1 MPWASLMLQLAQ
13 WCALATMLTNKLK
26 EQELFRGCKAG
37 LLLAAMILLAA
48 CSPKLDWRT
57 VQSPQERYT
66 ALFPGKPDKL
76 ERRIPYQDQELKQ
89 TLEAVKID
97 NNIYSISSVQVPPN
111 QAAATEKIITQLK
124 NNLLER
130 AKVSGG
136 MVVEENASYQA
147 SNRQRLPTTDYFIT
161 FKSNGKTQQQM
172 KVRWITRQASNGD
185 AWIYQVSVLH
195 GNANTDDVKTLL
207 SKEEYANFFNEFYPE

>member
-1 MPWASLMLQLAQ
+1 MLISKRMELV
-13 WCALATMLTNKLK
+13 
-26 EQELFRGCKAG
+26 LFRSFKAG
-37 LLLAAMILLAA
+37 VLLAAIILLVA

-76 ERRIPYQDQELKQ
+76 QRRIPYQDQELQQ

-97 NNIYSISSVQVPPN
+97 NDIYSVSSIQVPAT
-111 QAAATEKIITQLK
+111 QVAAIEKIITQLK

-130 AKVSGG
+130 AKASGG
-136 MVVEENASYQA
+136 TVVEEAATYQT
-147 SNRQRLPTTDYFIT
+147 SNRQKLAATDYFIILILNA
-161 FKSNGKTQQQM
+161 KEQQQM
-172 KVRWITRQASNGD
+172 RVRWITRQASNGD

-195 GNANTDDVKTLL
+195 ANANTDDVKMFL
-207 SKEEYANFFNEFYPE
+207 SREEYANFFNEFYPE

>member
-1 MPWASLMLQLAQ
+1 M
-13 WCALATMLTNKLK
+13 
-26 EQELFRGCKAG
+26 FRVWKAVV
-37 LLLAAMILLAA
+37 LLAAMILLIA

-76 ERRIPYQDQELKQ
+76 ERRIPYQEQEFNQ

-97 NNIYSISSVQVPPN
+97 DDIYSISSIKVPAN

-124 NNLLER
+124 SNLLER

-136 MVVEENASYQA
+136 KVAEEVATYQT
-147 SNRQRLPTTDYFIT
+147 SNRQRLPTTDYFII
-161 FKSNGKTQQQM
+161 FKLSAKERQQM
-172 KVRWITRQASNGD
+172 RVRWITRQASNGD
-185 AWIYQVSVLH
+185 AWIYQISVLH
-195 GNANTDDVKTLL
+195 ANANPDDGKILL

>member
-1 MPWASLMLQLAQ
+1 
-13 WCALATMLTNKLK
+13 MLTSKLT
-26 EQELFRGCKAG
+26 EQELFRACKASV
-37 LLLAAMILLAA
+37 LLAVIILLAA

-76 ERRIPYQDQELKQ
+76 ERRIPYQEQELNQ

-97 NNIYSISSVQVPPN
+97 NDIYSISAIQVPVN

-130 AKVSGG
+130 AKASGG
-136 MVVEENASYQA
+136 AVAEERASYQA
-147 SNRQRLPTTDYFIT
+147 NNRQRLPTTDYFIT
-161 FKSNGKTQQQM
+161 FKLNGKEQQQM
-172 KVRWITRQASNGD
+172 RVRWITRQASNGD
-185 AWIYQVSVLH
+185 SWIYQLSVLH
-195 GNANTDDVKTLL
+195 ASASTDDVKVLL
-207 SKEEYANFFNEFYPE
+207 SKEEFANFFSEFYPE

>member
-1 MPWASLMLQLAQ
+1 M
-13 WCALATMLTNKLK
+13 
-26 EQELFRGCKAG
+26 EQVLFRVWKAVV
-37 LLLAAMILLAA
+37 LLAAMILLIA

-76 ERRIPYQDQELKQ
+76 ERRIPYQEQELNQ

-97 NNIYSISSVQVPPN
+97 DDIYSISSIKVPTN

-136 MVVEENASYQA
+136 KVAEEVATYQT
-147 SNRQRLPTTDYFIT
+147 SNRQRLPTTDYFII
-161 FKSNGKTQQQM
+161 FKLSAKERQQM
-172 KVRWITRQASNGD
+172 RVRWITRQASNGD
-185 AWIYQVSVLH
+185 AWIYQISVLH
-195 GNANTDDVKTLL
+195 ANANTDDAKILL

>member
-1 MPWASLMLQLAQ
+1 MLISKLM
-13 WCALATMLTNKLK
+13 
-26 EQELFRGCKAG
+26 EPVLFRGFKAAV
-37 LLLAAMILLAA
+37 LLAAMILLAA

-76 ERRIPYQDQELKQ
+76 ERRIPYQDQELQQ

-97 NNIYSISSVQVPPN
+97 DDIYSISSIQVPVT
-111 QAAATEKIITQLK
+111 QALAIEKIILQLK

-130 AKVSGG
+130 AKASGG
-136 MVVEENASYQA
+136 MVGEENASYLT

-185 AWIYQVSVLH
+185 AWIYQISVLH
-195 GNANTDDVKTLL
+195 ANANTDDAKTLL
-207 SKEEYANFFNEFYPE
+207 SKEEYANFFNEFYPN

>member
-1 MPWASLMLQLAQ
+1 M
-13 WCALATMLTNKLK
+13 
-26 EQELFRGCKAG
+26 FRSFKAG
-37 LLLAAMILLAA
+37 VLLAAIILLGA

-76 ERRIPYQDQELKQ
+76 ERRIPYQDQELQQ

-97 NNIYSISSVQVPPN
+97 NDIYSISSIQVPAT

-130 AKVSGG
+130 AKASGG
-136 MVVEENASYQA
+136 QVVEEVATYQT
-147 SNRQRLPTTDYFIT
+147 SSRQKLAATDYFIIL
-161 FKSNGKTQQQM
+161 KLNAKEQQQM
-172 KVRWITRQASNGD
+172 RVRWIIRQASNGD

-195 GNANTDDVKTLL
+195 ANANTDDVKRFL

>member
-1 MPWASLMLQLAQ
+1 MP
-13 WCALATMLTNKLK
+13 TNKLK
-26 EQELFRGCKAG
+26 EQELFRGCKLGA
-37 LLLAAMILLAA
+37 LLAAMILLAA

-76 ERRIPYQDQELKQ
+76 ERRIPYQEQELKQ

-97 NNIYSISSVQVPPN
+97 DDIYSISSVQVPPN

-130 AKVSGG
+130 AKASGG
-136 MVVEENASYQA
+136 IVLEENASYLA

-195 GNANTDDVKTLL
+195 ANAKTDDAKTLL
-207 SKEEYANFFNEFYPE
+207 SKEEYSNFFNEFYPE

>member
-1 MPWASLMLQLAQ
+1 M
-13 WCALATMLTNKLK
+13 
-26 EQELFRGCKAG
+26 FRGCKVGVLIAIIV
-37 LLLAAMILLAA
+37 LLIA

-76 ERRIPYQDQELKQ
+76 ERRIPYEEQELQQ

-97 NNIYSISSVQVPPN
+97 DDIYSISSIKVPAN
-111 QAAATEKIITQLK
+111 QAIATEKIIMQLK

-130 AKVSGG
+130 AKASGG
-136 MVVEENASYQA
+136 KVDEEVATYQA
-147 SNRQRLPTTDYFIT
+147 SNRQRLSTTDYFIT
-161 FKSNGKTQQQM
+161 FKSNSKAQQQM

-195 GNANTDDVKTLL
+195 GNVNTDDAKILL

>member
-1 MPWASLMLQLAQ
+1 M
-13 WCALATMLTNKLK
+13 
-26 EQELFRGCKAG
+26 FRGCKAG

-97 NNIYSISSVQVPPN
+97 DDIYSISSVQVPPN

-130 AKVSGG
+130 AKASGG
-136 MVVEENASYQA
+136 IVLEENASYLA

-161 FKSNGKTQQQM
+161 FKSNGKAQQQM

-195 GNANTDDVKTLL
+195 ANAKTDDAKTLL
-207 SKEEYANFFNEFYPE
+207 SKEEYSNFFNEFYPE

>member
-1 MPWASLMLQLAQ
+1 MEPV
-13 WCALATMLTNKLK
+13 
-26 EQELFRGCKAG
+26 LFRGLKAG
-37 LLLAAMILLAA
+37 VLLAAIILLAA

-76 ERRIPYQDQELKQ
+76 ERRIPYQDQELQQ

-97 NNIYSISSVQVPPN
+97 DDIYSISSIQVP
-111 QAAATEKIITQLK
+111 ASHTAATEKIITQLK

-130 AKVSGG
+130 AKASGG
-136 MVVEENASYQA
+136 TVVQETSTYQT
-147 SNRQRLPTTDYFIT
+147 SNRQKLVATDYFLIL
-161 FKSNGKTQQQM
+161 KLNAKEQQQM
-172 KVRWITRQASNGD
+172 RVRWITRQASNGD

-195 GNANTDDVKTLL
+195 ANANTEDVKAFL
-207 SKEEYANFFNEFYPE
+207 SKEEYANFFNDFYPE

>member
-1 MPWASLMLQLAQ
+1 M
-13 WCALATMLTNKLK
+13 
-26 EQELFRGCKAG
+26 FRSFKAG
-37 LLLAAMILLAA
+37 VLLAAIILLGA

-76 ERRIPYQDQELKQ
+76 ERRIPYQDQELQQ

-97 NNIYSISSVQVPPN
+97 NDIYSVSSIQVPAT

-130 AKVSGG
+130 AKASGG
-136 MVVEENASYQA
+136 QVVEEVATYQT
-147 SNRQRLPTTDYFIT
+147 SSRQKLAATDYFIIL
-161 FKSNGKTQQQM
+161 KLNAKEQQQM
-172 KVRWITRQASNGD
+172 RVRWIIRQASNGD

-195 GNANTDDVKTLL
+195 ANANTDDVKRFL

>member
-1 MPWASLMLQLAQ
+1 MEPV
-13 WCALATMLTNKLK
+13 
-26 EQELFRGCKAG
+26 LFRGFKAG
-37 LLLAAMILLAA
+37 ALLAAIILLIA

-57 VQSPQERYT
+57 VQSPQQRYT
-66 ALFPGKPDKL
+66 DLFPGKPDKL
-76 ERRIPYQDQELKQ
+76 ERRIPYQDQELQQ

-97 NNIYSISSVQVPPN
+97 DDIHSISSIQVPVT
-111 QAAATEKIITQLK
+111 QAAATEKIILQLK

-130 AKVSGG
+130 AKASGG
-136 MVVEENASYQA
+136 IVVEESAIYLVN
-147 SNRQRLPTTDYFIT
+147 NRQRLPTTDYFIT

-195 GNANTDDVKTLL
+195 ANAKTDD
-207 SKEEYANFFNEFYPE
+207 A

>member
-1 MPWASLMLQLAQ
+1 MLISKR
-13 WCALATMLTNKLK
+13 M
-26 EQELFRGCKAG
+26 EPVLFRSFKAG
-37 LLLAAMILLAA
+37 VLLAAIILLVA

-76 ERRIPYQDQELKQ
+76 ERRIPYDDQELQQ

-97 NNIYSISSVQVPPN
+97 NDIYSISAIQVSAT

-130 AKVSGG
+130 TKATGG
-136 MVVEENASYQA
+136 TVVEEAATYQA
-147 SNRQRLPTTDYFIT
+147 SNRQKLATTDYFIILRLNA
-161 FKSNGKTQQQM
+161 KEQQQM
-172 KVRWITRQASNGD
+172 RVRWITRQASNGD

-195 GNANTDDVKTLL
+195 ANANTDDVKMFL
-207 SKEEYANFFNEFYPE
+207 SREEYANFFNEFYPE

>member
-1 MPWASLMLQLAQ
+1 M
-13 WCALATMLTNKLK
+13 
-26 EQELFRGCKAG
+26 EQVLFRACKAG
-37 LLLAAMILLAA
+37 LLLAGVILLIA

-76 ERRIPYQDQELKQ
+76 ERRIPYQEQELQQ

-97 NNIYSISSVQVPPN
+97 DDIYSISSIQVPAN
-111 QAAATEKIITQLK
+111 QAVATEKIIMQLK

-136 MVVEENASYQA
+136 IVVEENASYLV
-147 SNRQRLPTTDYFIT
+147 SNRQRLPTIDHFIT

-195 GNANTDDVKTLL
+195 TNANIDDAKTLL
-207 SKEEYANFFNEFYPE
+207 SKEEYTNFFNEFYPN

>member
-1 MPWASLMLQLAQ
+1 MLQLAQ
-13 WCALATMLTNKLK
+13 WCALAIMPTSKLR
-26 EQELFRGCKAG
+26 EQELFRGCKVGVLIAIIV
-37 LLLAAMILLAA
+37 LLIA

-76 ERRIPYQDQELKQ
+76 ERRIPYEEQELQQ

-97 NNIYSISSVQVPPN
+97 DDIYSISSIKVPAN
-111 QAAATEKIITQLK
+111 QAIATEKIIMQLK

-130 AKVSGG
+130 AKASGG
-136 MVVEENASYQA
+136 KVDEEVATYQA
-147 SNRQRLPTTDYFIT
+147 SNRQRLSTTDYFIT
-161 FKSNGKTQQQM
+161 FKSNSKAQQQM

-195 GNANTDDVKTLL
+195 GNVNTDDAKILL

>member
-1 MPWASLMLQLAQ
+1 
-13 WCALATMLTNKLK
+13 MLTSKLT
-26 EQELFRGCKAG
+26 EQELFRACKASV
-37 LLLAAMILLAA
+37 LLTVIILLAA

-76 ERRIPYQDQELKQ
+76 ERRIPYQEQELNQ

-97 NNIYSISSVQVPPN
+97 NDIYSIGSIQVPVN

-130 AKVSGG
+130 AKASGG
-136 MVVEENASYQA
+136 AVAEERASYQA
-147 SNRQRLPTTDYFIT
+147 NNRQKLPTTDYFIT
-161 FKSNGKTQQQM
+161 FKLNGKEQQQM
-172 KVRWITRQASNGD
+172 RVRWITRQASNGD
-185 AWIYQVSVLH
+185 SWIYQVSVLH
-195 GNANTDDVKTLL
+195 ASASADDVKVLL
-207 SKEEYANFFNEFYPE
+207 SKEEFANFFSEFYPE